1 MAVPQDDD
9 WVAMTLDRSRVVAS
23 ASTFEALKAAAA
35 KAGERSVLVA
45 KPGRRRRFLYMF
57 AVFIALGQ
65 PLAAG
70 SADSA
75 ALDAS
80 IGTAETTKR

>member
-9 WVAMTLDRSRVVAS
+9 WVAMTLDRRRVVAS

-35 KAGERSVLVA
+35 NAGERTVLVA
-45 KPGRRRRFLYMF
+45 KRGRRRRFLYMF

-65 PLAAG
+65 PLAGGVDYAKF
-70 SADSA
+70 
-75 ALDAS
+75 DAN
-80 IGTAETTKR
+80 IENAEATER